1 MKALG
6 RFLDSCW
13 LSEVAFWPRFGALGA
28 SWGTFLANFGAL
40 GPLFGPPERL
50 PRPSSKKTLIFEGLV
65 SAWGIQVGA
74 ENPQKSVSKN
84 ALLSETCFQ
93 RFLSIFQRFSALK
106 IHVLGD
112 IFRLKNETVDFMK
125 IEFPPRREHDS

>member
-13 LSEVAFWPRFGALGA
+13 LSEVAFWPRFGVLGT
-28 SWGTFLANFGAL
+28 SWGTFFANFSAL

-50 PRPSSKKTLIFEGLV
+50 PRPSSKKTLIFEGLT

-74 ENPQKSVSKN
+74 KIPQKSMSKN
-84 ALLSETCFQ
+84 DLFSETFFQ
-93 RFLSIFQRFSALK
+93 RFSSIFHGFSALK
-106 IHVLGD
+106 INVFWT
-112 IFRLKNETVDFMK
+112 IF
-125 IEFPPRREHDS
+125 

>member
-13 LSEVAFWPRFGALGA
+13 LSEVAFWPRFGTLGA

-50 PRPSSKKTLIFEGLV
+50 PRPSSKKTSIFEGLS

-74 ENPQKSVSKN
+74 KNPQKSMSKN
-84 ALLSETCFQ
+84 DLFSETFFR
-93 RFLSIFQRFSALK
+93 RFSSIFHGFSTLK
-106 IHVLGD
+106 INVFRT
-112 IFRLKNETVDFMK
+112 IF
-125 IEFPPRREHDS
+125 